1 VFETSLDAWY
11 AWAGVAAV
19 AVACAGVVVGFPT
32 TAPPTASAVA
42 DSVDSVTTSP
52 YEPRTTVEVPAEEV
66 RLEPN
71 RIGLRTGSG
80 TVWQTFEYG
89 PVVPVGDGPLEGL
102 LDGATPEETFE
113 NEASFAAAIE
123 EATEPGVWRPAP
135 EQFVVRR
142 VSWGDINA
150 TLVG

>member
-19 AVACAGVVVGFPT
+19 AVACFGVVAGFPA

-66 RLEPN
+66 RLDPH
-71 RIGLRTGSG
+71 RVGLRTESG

-89 PVVPVGDGPLEGL
+89 PVVPVGDGRLEQL
-102 LDGATPEETFE
+102 LDGAAPEATFE
-113 NEASFAAAIE
+113 SEAAFAAAVE